1 MTNHKHGDIIPIDQ
15 LNAGQQLQVIE
26 MIEEKVDR
34 SENRVLAAI
43 AELKA
48 DLKSEITAVK
58 AEIKAVRDDLKADIK
73 AVNGRVDSLKTLVIS
88 MLMTMLVAHV
98 GIVVWILDRV
108 FSTG

>member
-1 MTNHKHGDIIPIDQ
+1 MTNRKNGDFIPSDQ
-15 LNAGQQLQVIE
+15 LDAGQQLQVIE

-48 DLKSEITAVK
+48 DLKSEISAVK
-58 AEIKAVRDDLKADIK
+58 ADLKADVNAI
-73 AVNGRVDSLKTLVIS
+73 NGRVDSLKTLIIS
-88 MLMTMLVAHV
+88 VLTTMVVAHV

-108 FSTG
+108 ISSP